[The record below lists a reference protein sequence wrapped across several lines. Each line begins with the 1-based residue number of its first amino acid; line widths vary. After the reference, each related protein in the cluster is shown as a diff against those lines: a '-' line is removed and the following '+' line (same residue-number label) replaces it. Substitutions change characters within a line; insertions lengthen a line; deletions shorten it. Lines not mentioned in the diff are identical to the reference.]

1 VYRPHDTLASR
12 CPPPQPASEAPKP
25 GAGPVLSIEP
35 ASLVIALPTEGDYQ
49 EGSVQLTKD
58 GSADV
63 LITEL

>member
-1 VYRPHDTLASR
+1 
-12 CPPPQPASEAPKP
+12 
-25 GAGPVLSIEP
+25 LSIEP